1 MQQKPMLKASLTTEI
16 LKNQTTGLTNSDVEV
31 NICTKDTNI
40 DQLTLF
46 INMSHSLVEEKR
58 DPSLSNEGWKCLIGS
73 RWFQQNP

>member
-1 MQQKPMLKASLTTEI
+1 MRVQQYLVQQKPMLKASLTTEI
-16 LKNQTTGLTNSDVEV
+16 LKNQTTGLINSDVEV

-58 DPSLSNEGWKCLIGS
+58 DPSLSSEG
-73 RWFQQNP
+73 

>member
-1 MQQKPMLKASLTTEI
+1 MRVQQYIVQQKPMLKASLTTEI

-58 DPSLSNEGWKCLIGS
+58 DPSLSSEG
-73 RWFQQNP
+73 